1 MAEHRPAE
9 HQPDIE
15 SLSAW
20 LDGELDESARRRL
33 EMHLADCPACAA
45 QLAALRDLAAAFD
58 VLRVDAPGFD
68 LSGLVEDKLAASAR
82 RLSPAA
88 RRQPDQP
95 AGWFGRLAWLPA
107 GLAAA
112 ASLALGIGMGAAL
125 PGDRADAEPPML
137 VSAMRVFD
145 PMPPGSL
152 CIGSDACYTKEIAE

>member
-33 EMHLADCPACAA
+33 ETHLADCPACAA
-45 QLAALRDLAAAFD
+45 QLAALRDLSAAFGA
-58 VLRVDAPGFD
+58 LRADAPGFD
-68 LSGLVEDKLAASAR
+68 LSGLVEERLAASAR
-82 RLSPAA
+82 RSSPAA
-88 RRQPDQP
+88 RRTPL
-95 AGWFGRLAWLPA
+95 AGLFGRLAWLPA

-112 ASLALGIGMGAAL
+112 ASLALGIGMGSAL

-145 PMPPGSL
+145 PMPPGSI
-152 CIGSDACYTKEIAE
+152 CIGSDACYTKEITE